1 MYKTL
6 VKLVVLVIAVSAC
19 VSCNSPSVP
28 HSRSD
33 TLIQTAK
40 TLVTTLAKADY
51 PAAEKDFSEELKGKL
66 PPQKLKEIW
75 EAVIGQSGAFR
86 EQLEPQTAKS
96 LEQNV
101 VYDIVIIP
109 CRFERSTLNLRLAF
123 NAQNQIS
130 GMFFTSPT

>member
-6 VKLVVLVIAVSAC
+6 VKLIVLVLAVGAC
-19 VSCNSPSVP
+19 VSCNSHSEPR
-28 HSRSD
+28 SRSD
-33 TLIQTAK
+33 TLIETAR
-40 TLVTTLAKADY
+40 TLVATLAKADY
-51 PAAEKDFSEELKGKL
+51 SAAEKDFSEELKGKL

-75 EAVIGQSGAFR
+75 EAVTAQSGPFR
-86 EQLEPQTAKS
+86 EQLEPHTAKS

-109 CRFERSTLNLRLAF
+109 CRFERSSLNLRLAF

-130 GMFFTSPT
+130 GMFFTAPT